1 MTGLYRV
8 MPPIAPD
15 YGGACEVLYEL
26 GGLVLIHDA
35 SGCTVNYVHFDE
47 PRFGEMPSNVFCS
60 GLTEIE
66 AVMGDDEIVIG
77 KAVKA
82 AEMLKPAFIAFIGS
96 SVPMVVGTDFKG
108 IARLCE
114 DRTGV
119 PCFGFDTNGLRY
131 YTDGASKAML
141 AVIKRFCEKR
151 EAETEEKND
160 AINLLGLIPMN
171 YGTLAETA
179 KVKALF
185 KNVRSSLGFDTVLS
199 DVRKMAGASKNVVV
213 SAAGLASAEYMKK
226 EYGIPYEVGVPYTR
240 EFFEGSEVCDAFALD
255 KKDRI
260 LVIGEG
266 VDASSLAG
274 AIGGAASLD
283 MFSKY
288 PGATYR
294 TSDEAEIAEIGQG
307 FDVIIADPGLK
318 ELFKQKTFLSRPT
331 VSVSGGIDP
340 NKKF

>member
-47 PRFGEMPSNVFCS
+47 PRFGEIPSNVFCS

-141 AVIKRFCEKR
+141 TVIKRFCEKKD
-151 EAETEEKND
+151 AVGEKRD
-160 AINLLGLIPMN
+160 GINILGLIPMN
-171 YGTLAETA
+171 YGTLAEAA

-185 KNVRSSLGFDTVLS
+185 KNVRSSLGFDTSLTE
-199 DVRKMAGASKNVVV
+199 VRSMASVEKNVVV
-213 SAAGLASAEYMKK
+213 SAAGLT
-226 EYGIPYEVGVPYTR
+226 P
-240 EFFEGSEVCDAFALD
+240 
-255 KKDRI
+255 
-260 LVIGEG
+260 
-266 VDASSLAG
+266 
-274 AIGGAASLD
+274 
-283 MFSKY
+283 
-288 PGATYR
+288 
-294 TSDEAEIAEIGQG
+294 
-307 FDVIIADPGLK
+307 
-318 ELFKQKTFLSRPT
+318 
-331 VSVSGGIDP
+331 
-340 NKKF
+340 